1 MSKKAGAKL
10 LIATLLVTLTYGF
23 SQAQADYRSSQQ
35 ITTQL
40 QSLSRQY
47 SSLAKLQSI
56 GKSDGGKD
64 IWVLTL
70 GLGDID
76 NHPAIVVAGGVDGRY
91 IVSTELA
98 LKFAE
103 QLLGSSQT
111 DSVKNL
117 LSTTTFYVLPNVN
130 PEATDQ
136 FFASLKYARTGNGRA
151 TDDDRDGQNG
161 EDGYEDLN
169 GDGLVT
175 MIRVEDATGEWKKHE
190 ADDRIMVKAKDGEAG
205 GYLYLTEGTDND
217 KDGAFNEDGAG
228 GINFNNSLTWDFPYF
243 QPGAGD
249 FPVADKE
256 NRAVLDFLFERWNVF
271 ALVTFGSSDNL
282 NAPIKYNAGEASKRV
297 LKGMLKAD
305 ADANALVSKS
315 YADIVGKQDGAQ
327 SVIQSGGFMEWGY
340 FHYARYSF
348 GTPAWSWPEFKMPED
363 SAARAKYKANK
374 DKNKEVDYL
383 RWAEA
388 NNHDLFV
395 EWKPVNHPDFP
406 GKKVEVGSWKP
417 FAPYNPPFSLVED
430 ISAKQNKFIAKLATM
445 KPKVKIE
452 NLTTEA
458 LGKGMTRITADI
470 FNAGTLA
477 TMTELAQK
485 TRWIR
490 MTKVEMALTGSQQ
503 IISGDKVKL
512 ISSIEG
518 GDKVT
523 MSWLVKGSGS
533 VKLSAGSAQTGI
545 DTKTITL
552 K

>member
-1 MSKKAGAKL
+1 
-10 LIATLLVTLTYGF
+10 
-23 SQAQADYRSSQQ
+23 
-35 ITTQL
+35 
-40 QSLSRQY
+40 
-47 SSLAKLQSI
+47 
-56 GKSDGGKD
+56 
-64 IWVLTL
+64 
-70 GLGDID
+70 
-76 NHPAIVVAGGVDGRY
+76 
-91 IVSTELA
+91 
-98 LKFAE
+98 
-103 QLLGSSQT
+103 
-111 DSVKNL
+111 
-117 LSTTTFYVLPNVN
+117 
-130 PEATDQ
+130 
-136 FFASLKYARTGNGRA
+136 
-151 TDDDRDGQNG
+151 
-161 EDGYEDLN
+161 
-169 GDGLVT
+169 
-175 MIRVEDATGEWKKHE
+175 E
-190 ADDRIMVKAKDGEAG
+190 ADDRIMVKAADGETG
-205 GYLYLTEGTDND
+205 GYLYFAEGTDND

-228 GINFNNSLTWDFPYF
+228 GINFNSSLTWDFPYF

-256 NRAVLDFLFERWNVF
+256 NRALLDFLFERWNVF

-297 LKGMLKAD
+297 LKGMLKTD

-315 YADIVGKQDGAQ
+315 YADIVGKKEGAQ
-327 SVIQSGGFMEWGY
+327 SVVQGGGFTEWGY

-363 SAARAKYKANK
+363 STAKAKYTPNK

-395 EWKPVNHPDFP
+395 QWKAVNHPDFP

-417 FAPYNPPFSLVED
+417 FAPYNPPFSLVAD

-445 KPKVKIE
+445 KPQVKIE

-458 LGKGMTRITADI
+458 VGKGMTRITADI

-485 TRWIR
+485 TRWVR
-490 MTKVEMALTGSQQ
+490 MTKVEMVLSGSQQ

-533 VKLSAGSAQTGI
+533 VTLSAGSAQTGI